1 LEDQV
6 DEQARQQI
14 LDDENLRLL
23 RICYFIAAGL
33 TTVTSIFVL
42 LYMLMFTFIF
52 TRIGARPGMNMPPA
66 FIGSIFGVIGVVLF
80 LLMIGMAVM
89 HCLTAMRLTEK
100 RSRIF
105 CMVVAVITCMSIPMG
120 TLLGIWTLLVLSRP
134 TVKQAF
140 EEKPTVSN

>member
-1 LEDQV
+1 M
-6 DEQARQQI
+6 DELARQQI

-33 TTVTSIFVL
+33 TAITSVLML

-52 TRIGARPGMNMPPA
+52 TQISAQPGADMPPA
-66 FIGSIFGVIGVVLF
+66 FVGRIIGVVGAVLF
-80 LLMIGMAVM
+80 LIMIGIAVM
-89 HCLTAMRLTEK
+89 HCLTAIRLKEK

-105 CMVVAVITCMSIPMG
+105 CMVVAGITCASIPMG
-120 TLLGIWTLLVLSRP
+120 TLLGIWTILVLSRP

-140 EEKPTVSN
+140 EEKQPASS